1 MKRSDVLLWVMLIL
15 FAGAVIWLA
24 STGRL
29 QGLANSFVDGFLNF
43 YGNIVRTLRR

>member
-1 MKRSDVLLWVMLIL
+1 MKRDVLLWLLIIL

-29 QGLANSFVDGFLNF
+29 QAVVNSLVDGFWNF
-43 YGNIVRTLRR
+43 YENIVRTLRR

>member
-1 MKRSDVLLWVMLIL
+1 MRRSDVLLWALLVL

-29 QGLANSFVDGFLNF
+29 QGIVNSLVDGFWNF
-43 YGNIVRTLRR
+43 YANIARTLRR